1 MTEAVSGRKSSGPK
15 DPLLQKIFENWN
27 TIAASR
33 DAAEDNNEVFYNV
46 YDWDKNEGSEQ
57 NRCAEEVKL
66 WAKKAKAENHYAS
79 KCYNDSL
86 NLILIFLGV
95 FLEWTLPRPGA
106 VSPTRFMHIGVY
118 YLTICLLLDIPEV
131 REIFTEDEILEIEKM
146 AEYCAI
152 HYLPWMLLAKYAA
165 AAPRHLLTSIA
176 NLRSIRSTHPTVSAV
191 ALQKK
196 ELHFNFFSPENVVF
210 AMFDEQLGDDTR
222 EAMAKKLLSYRAQR
236 LIHELQV
243 HGPYFCTG
251 LIGQAAHLISQYSA
265 DQLDGGASKGSH
277 KG

>member
-1 MTEAVSGRKSSGPK
+1 MPARLFLISNLGGKNHCSIEGA
-15 DPLLQKIFENWN
+15 PLRPILNWN
-27 TIAASR
+27 P
-33 DAAEDNNEVFYNV
+33 
-46 YDWDKNEGSEQ
+46 KG
-57 NRCAEEVKL
+57 K
-66 WAKKAKAENHYAS
+66 
-79 KCYNDSL
+79 
-86 NLILIFLGV
+86 
-95 FLEWTLPRPGA
+95 
-106 VSPTRFMHIGVY
+106 
-118 YLTICLLLDIPEV
+118 
-131 REIFTEDEILEIEKM
+131 
-146 AEYCAI
+146 
-152 HYLPWMLLAKYAA
+152 LAKDTTSDHSLLKNFNTLLEERYWWIS
-165 AAPRHLLTSIA
+165 APRHLLTSIA
-176 NLRSIRSTHPTVSAV
+176 NLRSIRHTHPTVSAV